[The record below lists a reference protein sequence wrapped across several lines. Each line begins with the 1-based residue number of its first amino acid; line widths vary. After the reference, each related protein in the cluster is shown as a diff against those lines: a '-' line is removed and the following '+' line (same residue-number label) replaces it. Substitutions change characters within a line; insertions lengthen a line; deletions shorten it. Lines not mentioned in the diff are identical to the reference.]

1 MSKGGFMKD
10 AVILFVITLIA
21 GICLGGVY
29 TITKEPIEVANQK
42 AKLAAYRSVFPEAAD
57 FKPDDGITSQIAS
70 ANEALAGMG
79 FGNVL
84 VNEAVQ
90 AVDAND
96 AVIGSVV
103 SSASKDGF
111 GGLVSISVG
120 IDADGTIKGI
130 EFLSLSET
138 PGLGM
143 NATKPTFKDQF
154 AGKKADSLAVTKSGS
169 ASESEIDAMSGATI
183 TSNAVTNAVNAALY
197 FSANCMAQ

>member
-29 TITKEPIEVANQK
+29 TVTKEPIEIASQK
-42 AKLAAYRSVFPEAAD
+42 AKEAAYKNVFPEADKFPASD
-57 FKPDDGITSQIAS
+57 EITAQIAG

-84 VNEAVQ
+84 VDEAVQ
-90 AVDAND
+90 AVDASG

-103 SSASKDGF
+103 SSSSKDGF
-111 GGLVSISVG
+111 GGLVSITVG

-130 EFLSLSET
+130 EFLSISET

-143 NATKPTFKDQF
+143 NATKDTFKGQF
-154 AGKKADSLAVTKSGS
+154 PGKKADSLTVTKAGAS
-169 ASESEIDAMSGATI
+169 ADNEIDAMSGATI
-183 TSNAVTNAVNAALY
+183 TSKAVTNAVNAALY
-197 FSANCMAQ
+197 FAANCMAQ